1 MKTESGLKK
10 REDFSRVYRK
20 GKQRAGKLLVLYSLP
35 NGTGISRLGISVSK
49 KVGNSVVRHRIKRL
63 IRESWRLGLTEFK
76 QGYDLVVIAR
86 NAAKGTTYGEI
97 RSALL
102 CLAKEAGLL
111 AEKETPPAKENHDQK
126 GNDPAHPDLSEIHFS
141 V

>member
-20 GKQRAGKLLVLYSLP
+20 GKSKAGKRLILYYLP
-35 NGTGISRLGISVSK
+35 NDTGISRLGISVSK

-63 IRESWRLGLTEFK
+63 IRENWRLGLGDFK
-76 QGYDLVVIAR
+76 KGFDLVVIAR
-86 NAAKGTTYGEI
+86 NAAKGTTYEEI

-111 AEKETPPAKENHDQK
+111 AER
-126 GNDPAHPDLSEIHFS
+126 EIPQ
-141 V
+141 